1 MDKILI
7 TSDFSEFIPI
17 FPKKVIHVH
26 FSPLS
31 PQWKRCGLQWIT
43 WHKQTINTDL
53 TALILWK
60 TFFGRKTS
68 WKNADKLA
76 KLVVLRKLIH
86 EWELYKK

>member
-1 MDKILI
+1 MDKLLI
-7 TSDFSEFIPI
+7 TLCSTGFIPI

-26 FSPLS
+26 FSPLF

-43 WHKQTINTDL
+43 RHKQTINTDL
-53 TALILWK
+53 RTLILWK
-60 TFFGRKTS
+60 TFFGRKSS

-76 KLVVLRKLIH
+76 KLVVLWKLIH